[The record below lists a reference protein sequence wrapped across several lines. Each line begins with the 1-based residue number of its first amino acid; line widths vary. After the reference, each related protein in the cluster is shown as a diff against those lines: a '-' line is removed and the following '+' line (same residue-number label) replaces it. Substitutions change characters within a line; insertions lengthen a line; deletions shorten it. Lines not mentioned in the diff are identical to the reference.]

1 MIDGYNVIYFHSGA
15 MWSPLIYGDKDT
27 RTMGFPF
34 HYIQFLTLGDDAPPL
49 VNEDD
54 TLESPEDEAAVD
66 DSDETDEGVDYT
78 DDTDGSESGQSENT
92 QNGAEY

>member
-1 MIDGYNVIYFHSGA
+1 M
-15 MWSPLIYGDKDT
+15 
-27 RTMGFPF
+27 
-34 HYIQFLTLGDDAPPL
+34 TLGDDAPPL

-66 DSDETDEGVDYT
+66 DSYETDEGVDYT

>member
-49 VNEDD
+49 INEDEMQ
-54 TLESPEDEAAVD
+54 ESVEDEETVD
-66 DSDETDEGVDYT
+66 EADEGADYT
-78 DDTDGSESGQSENT
+78 DDTDSSESEQSENT
-92 QNGAEY
+92 QNGSEY